1 MGSGSQGGDNDHTGS
16 HSLPG
21 LLKVLNGLP
30 AEQRPK
36 MVRGDREF
44 GSDVILHERESREQP
59 YLFKLRLS
67 NNVKRHLERVFWVP
81 G

>member
-1 MGSGSQGGDNDHTGS
+1 
-16 HSLPG
+16 
-21 LLKVLNGLP
+21 
-30 AEQRPK
+30 

-67 NNVKRHLERVFWVP
+67 NKVKSHLERAFRVP